1 VRGLRAL
8 QLLAILLPAVAQG
21 QELPQPVKIGFYVNS
36 VANIDF
42 ADGSFGVR
50 AHAWFI
56 HPEGSFDPTTGM
68 EVAAREASVE
78 TITRSRLPDG
88 SVYDWVKIEATVDQ
102 DFDFSRF
109 PFDRQSLRL
118 VLEAEEPID
127 RLRFVPD
134 VKDTRIGELVAI
146 TGWDVLGWRL
156 EEEPIEYDTDF
167 GWPEREPRTYSRL
180 IFTIDV
186 ARQRSGLVIEKFLG
200 FAMAF
205 LISLLVYV
213 VRPRDFSVRVGLTLA
228 AVFALIG
235 NRSSLDALLGSDSEV
250 GLVDQITLIV
260 FASIYTALV
269 ISLLVYHLN
278 ETRGPIAATRLDRVL
293 GAATSMLYLGLAV
306 AAFVHAQR

>member
-1 VRGLRAL
+1 
-8 QLLAILLPAVAQG
+8 
-21 QELPQPVKIGFYVNS
+21 
-36 VANIDF
+36 
-42 ADGSFGVR
+42 
-50 AHAWFI
+50 
-56 HPEGSFDPTTGM
+56 M

-278 ETRGPIAATRLDRVL
+278 ETRGPVAATRLDRVL